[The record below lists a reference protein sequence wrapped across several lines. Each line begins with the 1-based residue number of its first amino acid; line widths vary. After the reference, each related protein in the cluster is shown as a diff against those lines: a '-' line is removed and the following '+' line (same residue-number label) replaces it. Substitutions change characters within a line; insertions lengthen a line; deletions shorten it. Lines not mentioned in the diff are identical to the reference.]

1 MDGRRQLQEKENPP
15 MRHTSGL
22 YETTIELNEASG
34 ISHRICPREMNA
46 VQSYAVDALKKRTA
60 A

>member
-1 MDGRRQLQEKENPP
+1 MEDDSYRKKKPP
-15 MRHTSGL
+15 NAPHIGL